1 MMRKFAVFSLL
12 TMIALLMSACGGDT
26 ATPTAVTPP
35 TTAPAG
41 QAAQPTTPPAA
52 SGDKVTLTIES
63 WRNDDL
69 PIWSDKIIPA
79 FEAKNPNI
87 KVVFAPTAPTEYN
100 AALNTKLAGRHRRR
114 PDHLPALRRLAR
126 ALPARAT

>member
-1 MMRKFAVFSLL
+1 MRKFAVFSLL
-12 TMIALLMSACGGDT
+12 TMIALLMSACGQDAT
-26 ATPTAVTPP
+26 APTAVTQP

-69 PIWSDKIIPA
+69 PIWQEKIIPA
-79 FEAKNPNI
+79 FEAKHPDI
-87 KVVFAPTAPTEYN
+87 K
-100 AALNTKLAGRHRRR
+100 RHVQRR
-114 PDHLPALRRLAR
+114 PRRPNTMR
-126 ALPARAT
+126 R